1 MEKNEHINIDSALVT
16 HLINKQF
23 PQWKDLAVKPVAVE
37 GWDNRT
43 FHLGDKML
51 VRLPSAAEYAPKV
64 KKEQEWL
71 PRLAP
76 LLPLKI
82 PTPLAMGEP
91 DEKYPWSWSV
101 YSWIEGENAA
111 FGRITNLNDFAT
123 SLSEFIAA
131 LHRIEITDGPIPS
144 LGAFAYIGG
153 LKVYDTEARQAFSLL
168 KDQIDAITAIKVWED
183 GIKTI
188 WQHSPVW
195 VHGDIGAGNLLV
207 NTGKLSA
214 VIDFGGLAIGDPA
227 CDLVI
232 AWKFFKSETR
242 EIFRNKLRLDN
253 ATWARGRAWALWKAS
268 IVAANLTKTNA
279 IEAANPL
286 GTINEVFKDYKQN
299 L

>member
-1 MEKNEHINIDSALVT
+1 MERNESINIDSTLVS

-23 PQWKDLAVKPVAVE
+23 PQWKNLVVKPVAVG

-43 FHLGDKML
+43 FHLGNKML

-64 KKEQEWL
+64 KKEQKWL

-76 LLPLKI
+76 FLPLKI
-82 PTPLAMGEP
+82 PTLLAIGEP
-91 DEKYPWSWSV
+91 DENYPWPWSV

-111 FGRITNLNDFAT
+111 TGHITNLDDFAT
-123 SLSEFIAA
+123 SLSEFITA
-131 LHRIEITDGPIPS
+131 LHRIDSTDGPIPN
-144 LGAFAYIGG
+144 LGGFAYIGG
-153 LKVYDTEARQAFSLL
+153 LAVYDDEARQAFSLL
-168 KDQIDAITAIKVWED
+168 KDKIDTTIAIKAWEA

-188 WQHSPVW
+188 WQHPPLW
-195 VHGDIGAGNLLV
+195 VHGDITAGNLLV
-207 NTGKLSA
+207 NHGKLTA
-214 VIDFGGLAIGDPA
+214 VIDFGGLAVGDPA

-242 EIFRNKLRLDN
+242 KTFRNKLPLDN

-268 IVAANLTKTNA
+268 IVAANLTETNA

-286 GTINEVFKDYKQN
+286 GTINEVLMDYKHN